1 MPTNLIFA
9 AISGLAAWRLW
20 LQPGELMHGLAI
32 AFLGLCVWQLH
43 SAVRIAPPR
52 SPVVLRLGGFAWTI
66 DDFCRGWLI
75 TGETGS
81 GKTTGGINA
90 MLWEVSRRCPGW
102 GGVCVD
108 DKGLYAD
115 TLATMLRQLGRA
127 DDLIVLQVR
136 PDHAPAA
143 WQPVQTFNFL
153 ADPYLPHSAKAKIV
167 CDVAASLGQRVDQSF
182 FRTQAQVQ
190 MEFAFRVLAAAGQ
203 PVALDSTYEVLT
215 SEKLLQSLMA
225 KIAKQKSDEAE
236 TLVEHFVHAF
246 KSQPAEQL
254 GGVKSTV
261 TNYLKFF
268 TEPDIAAVF
277 CPAQPT
283 VTMAD
288 LDRGKKLCVAVP
300 QRFHVERR
308 YVNTLLKLAFYAH
321 ALRRFDRSAAQRARD
336 NLLIFWAGEAPK
348 VVTASDDGLS
358 DYGVVDVIREAKATF
373 VGDTQSY
380 TSLIPPL
387 GDEKKAKVLIANL
400 ANRITFK
407 AADEDSAK
415 LAADTLGKRKVKK
428 RTYGTNAG
436 RRTTSWT
443 DEDRYWIEP
452 HELRRLKKFEA
463 VVQHCEHGFRR
474 VTLPPRGADGRIPAW
489 YRR

>member
-1 MPTNLIFA
+1 MGMNLAFA
-9 AISGLAAWRLW
+9 LISGVIAWALWRL
-20 LQPGELMHGLAI
+20 PEADMNGVAA
-32 AFLGLCVWQLH
+32 AFGGLCAWQLYC
-43 SAVRIAPPR
+43 AVSVRAPAARI
-52 SPVVLRLGGFAWTI
+52 VMRLGGFSWTI
-66 DDFCRGWLI
+66 EDFCRGWLI

-90 MLWEVSRRCPGW
+90 MLWEVSKNYPSW

-108 DKGLYAD
+108 DKGLYGE
-115 TLATMLRQLGRA
+115 TLQTMLRELGRA

-136 PDHAPAA
+136 PDNAPSD
-143 WQPVQTFNFL
+143 WQPKHTFNFL
-153 ADPYLPHSAKAKIV
+153 ENPHLPYSAKAKIV
-167 CDVAASLGQRVDQSF
+167 CDVASSLGQRSDQSF

-190 MEFAFRVLAAAGQ
+190 MEFAFRVLEAAGL
-203 PVALDSTYEVLT
+203 PVALDGTYELLT
-215 SEKLLQSLMA
+215 SEKCLQDTMKRVAQRNGPHAEELLDHYQ
-225 KIAKQKSDEAE
+225 
-236 TLVEHFVHAF
+236 HAF

-254 GGVKSTV
+254 GGVKTTV

-277 CPAQPT
+277 CPAKAT
-283 VTMAD
+283 VSMAD
-288 LDRGKKLCVAVP
+288 VDRGKKICVLVP

-308 YVNTLLKLAFYAH
+308 YVNTLLKLSFYAH
-321 ALRRFDRSAAQRARD
+321 ALRRFDRTAIERAQD

-380 TSLIPPL
+380 SSLIPPL

-415 LAADTLGKRKVKK
+415 IAADTLGKRKVKK
-428 RTYGTNAG
+428 RTYGYSGG
-436 RRTTSWT
+436 RSTSSWT

-452 HELRRLKKFEA
+452 HQLRRLRKFQA
-463 VVQHCEHGFRR
+463 VVQHCELGFR
-474 VTLPPRGADGRIPAW
+474 VAKLPPRGADGKIPAW
-489 YRR
+489 YRK